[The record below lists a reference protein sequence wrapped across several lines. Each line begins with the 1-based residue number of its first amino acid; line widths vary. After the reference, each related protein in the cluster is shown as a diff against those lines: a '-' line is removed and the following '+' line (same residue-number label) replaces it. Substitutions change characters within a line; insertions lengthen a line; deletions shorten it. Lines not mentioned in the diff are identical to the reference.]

1 MNQLK
6 KEIIIYFISISVGLF
21 LITYLLE
28 IPHLVT
34 GNREI
39 VNKYYL
45 ENFSNNIPLDFFFII
60 IYFIIGNY
68 IIDYLKITDAKN
80 KLLTIGVT
88 TALITGGFYIY
99 FTNSPVTKNFFSI
112 WFHTVG
118 KTSIVYDVI
127 LLVFIYAIILWL
139 KRKIN
144 KD

>member
-1 MNQLK
+1 MATITG
-6 KEIIIYFISISVGLF
+6 IIIITRKGLF

-28 IPHLVT
+28 IHHLVT

-60 IYFIIGNY
+60 VYFIIGNY
-68 IIDYLKITDAKN
+68 IIDYLKITDVKN
-80 KLLTIGVT
+80 KLLTIGTT

>member
-1 MNQLK
+1 M
-6 KEIIIYFISISVGLF
+6 
-21 LITYLLE
+21 
-28 IPHLVT
+28 
-34 GNREI
+34 
-39 VNKYYL
+39 